1 MPAMKKVR
9 AERNGSVAGIQGK
22 GQEVLPLAGA
32 LLGARRLGATAEEK
46 Y

>member
-1 MPAMKKVR
+1 MPAMKKVH

-22 GQEVLPLAGA
+22 GQETFPLTRALPGAGRPA
-32 LLGARRLGATAEEK
+32 AKAEEK